1 MFNTIC
7 GSWSSVQDWSTLLV
21 QLIVRGVVDLTNN
34 SDLFTLLLDMLAILI
49 HSALIQDREGNLSC
63 LLPVKV
69 TEWTHFELWW
79 KLCYKNKRGG
89 RACCVVLGSCR
100 GNRRVTM
107 VPSTSLP
114 NSIESPENFY
124 RGFYFGISRG
134 LRNPLKPFKRCQSS
148 IERMHSSWSNG

>member
-7 GSWSSVQDWSTLLV
+7 GSWSSVQEWSTLLV

-69 TEWTHFELWW
+69 TEWTHFEIVL
-79 KLCYKNKRGG
+79 KIVSQKQKRKHSLL
-89 RACCVVLGSCR
+89 CVVGILPWKSEGYYGSMDFISKLY
-100 GNRRVTM
+100 RV
-107 VPSTSLP
+107 SLKLL
-114 NSIESPENFY
+114 SRVFCVSDES
-124 RGFYFGISRG
+124 
-134 LRNPLKPFKRCQSS
+134 LA
-148 IERMHSSWSNG
+148 